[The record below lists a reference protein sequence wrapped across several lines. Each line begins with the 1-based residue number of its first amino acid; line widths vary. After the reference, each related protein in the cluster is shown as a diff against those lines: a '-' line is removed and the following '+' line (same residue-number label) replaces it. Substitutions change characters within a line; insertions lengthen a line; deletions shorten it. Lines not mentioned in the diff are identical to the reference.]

1 MQRIFA
7 KSLFNN
13 KVAIVTGGGTGI
25 GMATAKGFVE
35 LGGKVVIAGRDKA
48 RIDEGV
54 EKIKTHCAEGAEVLG
69 LQCNIRKREEVSNM
83 VTDTI
88 DKFGRLDGLVNNGGG
103 QFWSP
108 AENISPGGFHAVV
121 DTNLKGSWNC
131 MQEAYH
137 QYMGENGG
145 KIVNI
150 VLMSEMG
157 LAGMSHSAAAREAV
171 KNLAITLGAEWAG
184 NNIQINCVAP
194 GIFPSETA
202 VAAYGEQSKEIF
214 DKSAL
219 NVPKKRLGDLY
230 EGESLSEG
238 TLSLDLIPQILFNL
252 TDAVQ
257 YTTGQTTNVCGGI
270 TFFNNYLKGANDI
283 TAWMEERGI
292 NMG

>member
-1 MQRIFA
+1 
-7 KSLFNN
+7 
-13 KVAIVTGGGTGI
+13 
-25 GMATAKGFVE
+25 
-35 LGGKVVIAGRDKA
+35 
-48 RIDEGV
+48 
-54 EKIKTHCAEGAEVLG
+54 
-69 LQCNIRKREEVSNM
+69 M

-202 VAAYGEQSKEIF
+202 VAAYGEQVNNTTMWRFNERPIFSQKKYSIRVLQMYQKSVLETCTKEQVFLKEHCHSISF
-214 DKSAL
+214 
-219 NVPKKRLGDLY
+219 RRFC
-230 EGESLSEG
+230 
-238 TLSLDLIPQILFNL
+238 LI
-252 TDAVQ
+252 
-257 YTTGQTTNVCGGI
+257 
-270 TFFNNYLKGANDI
+270 
-283 TAWMEERGI
+283 
-292 NMG
+292 

>member
-1 MQRIFA
+1 
-7 KSLFNN
+7 
-13 KVAIVTGGGTGI
+13 
-25 GMATAKGFVE
+25 
-35 LGGKVVIAGRDKA
+35 
-48 RIDEGV
+48 
-54 EKIKTHCAEGAEVLG
+54 
-69 LQCNIRKREEVSNM
+69 M

-202 VAAYGEQSKEIF
+202 VAAYGEQVNF
-214 DKSAL
+214 
-219 NVPKKRLGDLY
+219 KK
-230 EGESLSEG
+230 SEG
-238 TLSLDLIPQILFNL
+238 LISVLNL
-252 TDAVQ
+252 V
-257 YTTGQTTNVCGGI
+257 
-270 TFFNNYLKGANDI
+270 
-283 TAWMEERGI
+283 ER
-292 NMG
+292 NLRQECFKCTKKTPWRFVRRRKSF

>member
-1 MQRIFA
+1 
-7 KSLFNN
+7 
-13 KVAIVTGGGTGI
+13 
-25 GMATAKGFVE
+25 
-35 LGGKVVIAGRDKA
+35 
-48 RIDEGV
+48 
-54 EKIKTHCAEGAEVLG
+54 
-69 LQCNIRKREEVSNM
+69 M

-171 KNLAITLGAEWAG
+171 KNLSITLGTEWAEK
-184 NNIQINCVAP
+184 NIQINCIAP

-202 VAAYGEQSKEIF
+202 VAAYGEQVIINKSVSKDSIQICRQKKSSTKVRLTFPKRGSEICMKERVF
-214 DKSAL
+214 
-219 NVPKKRLGDLY
+219 
-230 EGESLSEG
+230 
-238 TLSLDLIPQILFNL
+238 
-252 TDAVQ
+252 
-257 YTTGQTTNVCGGI
+257 
-270 TFFNNYLKGANDI
+270 LKGRFRWI
-283 TAWMEERGI
+283 
-292 NMG
+292 

>member
-1 MQRIFA
+1 
-7 KSLFNN
+7 
-13 KVAIVTGGGTGI
+13 
-25 GMATAKGFVE
+25 
-35 LGGKVVIAGRDKA
+35 
-48 RIDEGV
+48 
-54 EKIKTHCAEGAEVLG
+54 
-69 LQCNIRKREEVSNM
+69 M

-184 NNIQINCVAP
+184 NNIQIN
-194 GIFPSETA
+194 
-202 VAAYGEQSKEIF
+202 
-214 DKSAL
+214 
-219 NVPKKRLGDLY
+219 
-230 EGESLSEG
+230 
-238 TLSLDLIPQILFNL
+238 
-252 TDAVQ
+252 
-257 YTTGQTTNVCGGI
+257 
-270 TFFNNYLKGANDI
+270 
-283 TAWMEERGI
+283 
-292 NMG
+292 